1 MGSRPGS
8 IIEKLE
14 FALFSMAYLKGPI
27 LRSQKKKAI
36 YREFQL
42 FNNRAQPNGYLINV
56 GEETEEELSMEN
68 ISCLTQ
74 ISIDWSCQ
82 SRTES

>member
-1 MGSRPGS
+1 MGSRLGS

-14 FALFSMAYLKGPI
+14 FALFAMPYPTVTA
-27 LRSQKKKAI
+27 KKKAKK
-36 YREFQL
+36 REFQL

>member
-1 MGSRPGS
+1 MGSRLGS

-14 FALFSMAYLKGPI
+14 FALFAMAYLKGPI
-27 LRSQKKKAI
+27 LQSQEKKKAI

-56 GEETEEELSMEN
+56 GEETEEEL
-68 ISCLTQ
+68 
-74 ISIDWSCQ
+74 
-82 SRTES
+82 